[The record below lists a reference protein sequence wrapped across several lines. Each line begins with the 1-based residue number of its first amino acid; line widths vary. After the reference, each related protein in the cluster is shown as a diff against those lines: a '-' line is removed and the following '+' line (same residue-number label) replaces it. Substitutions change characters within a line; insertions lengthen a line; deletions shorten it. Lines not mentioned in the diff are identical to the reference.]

1 MAENEKK
8 ALEAE
13 QNGKADKAVAE
24 KPAKEK
30 KPSIWKRLGTWIK
43 SLRSEAKKIS
53 WASFKSVR
61 YNSIVVI
68 VCVVICSIVIG
79 LLDYGFS
86 AAIVGLSRLI

>member
-1 MAENEKK
+1 MTENEKK

-13 QNGKADKAVAE
+13 QNGKAE

-30 KPSIWKRLGTWIK
+30 KPSLWKRLGAWFK

-61 YNSIVVI
+61 YNSLVVI
-68 VCVVICSIVIG
+68 VAVIICSIIIG

>member
-8 ALEAE
+8 ALA
-13 QNGKADKAVAE
+13 AE
-24 KPAKEK
+24 KDGKEKQAAPKEK
-30 KPSIWKRLGTWIK
+30 KPSVFKRLAAWFK
-43 SLRSEAKKIS
+43 SLRSEAKKIA
-53 WASFKSVR
+53 WATPKSVR

-68 VCVVICSIVIG
+68 VCVLICSIVLG

>member
-8 ALEAE
+8 ALDAE
-13 QNGKADKAVAE
+13 KNEKVEK

-30 KPSIWKRLGTWIK
+30 KPSVFKRLGAWFK
-43 SLRSEAKKIS
+43 SLRAEAKKIS
-53 WASFKSVR
+53 WASPKAVR
-61 YNSIVVI
+61 YNSILVI

>member
-8 ALEAE
+8 ALE
-13 QNGKADKAVAE
+13 AE

-30 KPSIWKRLGTWIK
+30 KPSIWKRLSAWFK
-43 SLRSEAKKIS
+43 SLRAEAKKIS

-68 VCVVICSIVIG
+68 VGVVICSIVIG

>member
-13 QNGKADKAVAE
+13 QTKSD

-30 KPSIWKRLGTWIK
+30 KPSVWKRLVAWFK
-43 SLRSEAKKIS
+43 SLRAECKKIS

-61 YNSIVVI
+61 YNTIVVI
-68 VCVVICSIVIG
+68 IAVIICSIVTG

>member
-1 MAENEKK
+1 MADNEKK
-8 ALEAE
+8 ALETE
-13 QNGKADKAVAE
+13 QNGKADKAAE

-30 KPSIWKRLGTWIK
+30 KPSIWKRLGAWFK
-43 SLRSEAKKIS
+43 SLRAECKKIS

-61 YNSIVVI
+61 YNTLVVI
-68 VCVVICSIVIG
+68 VCVVICGIITG

>member
-13 QNGKADKAVAE
+13 QKKTEKAAE

-30 KPSIWKRLGTWIK
+30 KPSIWKRLGAWFK

-68 VCVVICSIVIG
+68 VCVVICSIIIG

-86 AAIVGLSRLI
+86 AAIDGLSRLI

>member
-8 ALEAE
+8 ALEAD
-13 QNGKADKAVAE
+13 QKKAEKTAE
-24 KPAKEK
+24 KPVKEK
-30 KPSIWKRLGTWIK
+30 KPSIWKRLGAWFK

-68 VCVVICSIVIG
+68 VCVVICSIIIG
-79 LLDYGFS
+79 LFDYGFS
-86 AAIVGLSRLI
+86 AAIDGLSRLI

>member
-8 ALEAE
+8 ALEAD
-13 QNGKADKAVAE
+13 QKKADKAAE

-30 KPSIWKRLGTWIK
+30 KPSIWKRLGAWFK

-68 VCVVICSIVIG
+68 VCVVICSIIIG
-79 LLDYGFS
+79 LFDYGFS
-86 AAIVGLSRLI
+86 AAIDGLSRLI

>member
-13 QNGKADKAVAE
+13 QNAKADKPAE
-24 KPAKEK
+24 KPVKEK
-30 KPSIWKRLGTWIK
+30 KPSVWKRLAAWFK
-43 SLRSEAKKIS
+43 SLRAEAKKIS

-61 YNSIVVI
+61 YNTIVVI
-68 VCVVICSIVIG
+68 VCVIICSIITG